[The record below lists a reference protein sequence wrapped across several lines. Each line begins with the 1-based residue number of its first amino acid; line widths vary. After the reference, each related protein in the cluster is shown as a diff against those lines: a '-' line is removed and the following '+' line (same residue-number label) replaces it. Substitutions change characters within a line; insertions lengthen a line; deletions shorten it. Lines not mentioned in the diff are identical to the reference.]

1 MMAKIPL
8 LTEEECNHITDML
21 KLMQW
26 QPGVSPSEEFSK
38 KVKGNFEIPMGI
50 HADADKLHTLIINK
64 LMNSTFFVRR
74 SLPKNIGRPRFNL
87 YKDDGYYGKH
97 ADSAFM
103 GQKPEIRTDLSM
115 TLFLSD
121 PDDYVGGGLRLEYTS
136 GAVMELKEPK
146 GTVVVYPSGVMHEV
160 LPVTEGERI
169 AFVAWVESH
178 IQDPQKR
185 DLLAEITMLCEDM
198 AKQENL
204 SKLHTRML
212 NIKHNMFRQWMKKA

>member
-8 LTEEECNHITDML
+8 LSKEECDSITSML

-26 QPGVSPSEEFSK
+26 QPGVAPSEEYAD
-38 KVKGNFEIPMGI
+38 KVKGNLELPMGI
-50 HADADKLHTLIINK
+50 HKDADKQQQFIIDR
-64 LMNSTFFVRR
+64 LMESKFFIRR
-74 SLPKNIGRPRFNL
+74 YLPKNIGRPRFNL
-87 YKDDGYYGKH
+87 YKDDGFYGKH

-103 GQKPEIRTDLSM
+103 GLNPEIRTDLSM

-121 PDDYVGGGLRLEYTS
+121 PDEYVGGGLRLEYTS

-146 GTVVVYPSGVMHEV
+146 GTVIVYPSGVMHEV

-185 DLLAEITMLCEDM
+185 DLLAEITMLCIDM
-198 AKQENL
+198 AEQENL
-204 SKLHTRML
+204 SELHTRML

>member
-8 LTEEECNHITDML
+8 LSETECNHITDML

-26 QPGVSPSEEFSK
+26 QPGVAPSDEYAD
-38 KVKGNFEIPMGI
+38 KVKGNLELPMGI
-50 HADADKLHTLIINK
+50 HADADKLHNQIITR
-64 LMNSTFFVRR
+64 LMETSFFTRR
-74 SLPKNIGRPRFNL
+74 SIPKNIGRPRFNL
-87 YKDDGYYGKH
+87 YKDGGFYGKH

-103 GQKPEIRTDLSM
+103 GQNPEIRTDLSM
-115 TLFLSD
+115 TVFLSD
-121 PDDYVGGGLRLEYTS
+121 PDEYVGGELRLEYTS

-146 GTVVVYPSGVMHEV
+146 GTAVVYPSGVMHEV
-160 LPVTEGERI
+160 LPVTEGERV

-185 DLLAEITMLCEDM
+185 DLLSEITMLCEDM
-198 AKQENL
+198 SKIDNL
-204 SKLHTRML
+204 SDLHIRMT